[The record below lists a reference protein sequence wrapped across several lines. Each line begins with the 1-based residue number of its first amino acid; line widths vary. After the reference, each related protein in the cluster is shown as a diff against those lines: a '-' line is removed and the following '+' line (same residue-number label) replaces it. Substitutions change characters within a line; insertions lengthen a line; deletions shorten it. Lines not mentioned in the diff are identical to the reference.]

1 MFARLN
7 FSTISI
13 SYNEVHLCGVVSWLY
28 LVIRLLSKNDGDPLL
43 FGIDLD
49 LERWRDLQISFQ
61 FNLALSYKAGVSKR
75 HLTGHTGP
83 AKMVCVALDDV
94 QDEQRYKNSQLFI
107 TLKLKCTLSHAVGFV
122 FETPV
127 NSQVSLGRS
136 KIDMIKNTPISLHQ
150 RLNQCSSTQISPRPF
165 FITSLNRDPF

>member
-1 MFARLN
+1 MNVKNSFATQTN
-7 FSTISI
+7 YI
-13 SYNEVHLCGVVSWLY
+13 NKVSMVRKSLY

-75 HLTGHTGP
+75 HFAGHTGP

-94 QDEQRYKNSQLFI
+94 QDEQIYKNNQLFI
-107 TLKLKCTLSHAVGFV
+107 TLKLKCALSHVWGFV

-127 NSQVSLGRS
+127 
-136 KIDMIKNTPISLHQ
+136 I
-150 RLNQCSSTQISPRPF
+150 
-165 FITSLNRDPF
+165 